1 MFYPYEIKL
10 SAFATRKESTIFG
23 SKNYTLMQ
31 ICQCVSIRV
40 CGYLY
45 MYVHV
50 YVWIWVCVL
59 VFARTCPCACQVVR
73 SNSICLYLST
83 SRPIYGFVCMCVC
96 VCVCVAYNLCMWECC
111 AFVFVCFLP
120 VATCKDRFC
129 IFFCLGLCLFVSLYF
144 RFHGCFFVVKKVE
157 HLNRSHITFWD
168 HFWCSTQ
175 PSGGTTTDG
184 CLLHHHWVFHY
195 HSWYLFQTI
204 IPDLRKIL

>member
-1 MFYPYEIKL
+1 MC
-10 SAFATRKESTIFG
+10 
-23 SKNYTLMQ
+23 M
-31 ICQCVSIRV
+31 
-40 CGYLY
+40 CG
-45 MYVHV
+45 
-50 YVWIWVCVL
+50 
-59 VFARTCPCACQVVR
+59 
-73 SNSICLYLST
+73 
-83 SRPIYGFVCMCVC
+83 YGFVSLFLHVRVLVLVKLWGVILFVCICLPPGLFMALSVCVC